1 MNQYTKYILKRIFYM
16 IITLFL
22 IATITFFLMKLLPG
36 SPYANEENLTDAQL
50 QIMNAKYGLDKPVWM
65 QYLIYLGGLVRLDLG
80 MSFQYN
86 STVLNL
92 LSSRVGPSFQ
102 IGLQALIFGMGMG
115 TLLGLVA
122 AMKQNTIVDTGATF
136 FAIIGR
142 SVPSFVFAVV
152 LQLVFGVIFPILPI
166 ALWNQGFIS
175 SILPTLALSISP
187 VADSAR
193 FIRTE
198 MVEVLQSDYM
208 ELARAKGLSRM
219 EVVMKHGVR
228 NALIP
233 LVTIAGPMLVGLMT
247 GSMVIENIFAI
258 PGIGEQFVK
267 SILTNDYPTIMGVTM
282 MYSFLLV
289 VTILI
294 VDLLYGFIDPR
305 IRLTQGGEASE

>member
-1 MNQYTKYILKRIFYM
+1 MNQYSKYILKRIFYM
-16 IITLFL
+16 IVTLFL

-65 QYLIYLGGLVRLDLG
+65 QYFIYLGGLVRLDLG

-102 IGLQALIFGMGMG
+102 IGLQALIFGIGMG

-175 SILPTLALSISP
+175 SILPTIALSISP

-305 IRLTQGGEASE
+305 IRLTQGGEAS

>member
-1 MNQYTKYILKRIFYM
+1 
-16 IITLFL
+16 
-22 IATITFFLMKLLPG
+22 MKLLPG

-305 IRLTQGGEASE
+305 IRLTQGGEAS

>member
-16 IITLFL
+16 VVTLFL

-36 SPYANEENLTDAQL
+36 SPYSNEENLTDAQL

-65 QYLIYLGGLVRLDLG
+65 QYFIYLGGLVRLDLG

-305 IRLTQGGEASE
+305 IRLTQGGEAS

>member
-16 IITLFL
+16 IVTLFL

-65 QYLIYLGGLVRLDLG
+65 QYFIYLGGLVRLDLG

-267 SILTNDYPTIMGVTM
+267 SILTHDYPTIMGVTM

-305 IRLTQGGEASE
+305 IRLTQGGEAS

>member
-16 IITLFL
+16 IVTLFL

-50 QIMNAKYGLDKPVWM
+50 QIMNAKYGLDKPIWM
-65 QYLIYLGGLVRLDLG
+65 QYFIYLGGLVRLDLG

-305 IRLTQGGEASE
+305 IRLTQGGEAS

>member
-16 IITLFL
+16 VVTLFL

-92 LSSRVGPSFQ
+92 LSSRVGSSFQ

-208 ELARAKGLSRM
+208 ELARAKGLNRM

-305 IRLTQGGEASE
+305 IRLTQGGEAS

>member
-16 IITLFL
+16 IVTLFL

-102 IGLQALIFGMGMG
+102 IGLQALIFGIGMG
-115 TLLGLVA
+115 ILLGLVA

-175 SILPTLALSISP
+175 SILPTIALSISP

-305 IRLTQGGEASE
+305 IRLTQGGEAS

>member
-16 IITLFL
+16 IVTLFL

-102 IGLQALIFGMGMG
+102 IGLQALIFGIGMG

-305 IRLTQGGEASE
+305 IRLTQGGEAS

>member
-16 IITLFL
+16 IVTLFL

-65 QYLIYLGGLVRLDLG
+65 QYFIYLDGLVRLDLG

-187 VADSAR
+187 GAESAR

-305 IRLTQGGEASE
+305 IRLTQGGEAS